1 MSRTR
6 NGRPLGGLVVVI
18 TGAGRGIGA
27 ATAAALAARGARV
40 AIADLDGDLAIQTA
54 QRIGNGA
61 TGSPVDVT
69 DHAAYRTFLDDVE
82 HDLGPIDVLINNAG
96 IMPVTL
102 LHEETDES
110 IARQI
115 AINLH
120 AVIFGTREAVRRM
133 LPRHRGHIINVS
145 SLAGVLPVPGVAT
158 YCATKHGVV
167 AYSEVARAELAGTGV
182 EISCVMPGIVKTEL
196 SVGMADSR
204 YLRSVTPE
212 QVAEAIVETLQHPRF
227 DVYVPKQG
235 AIAHRLVGI
244 LPRRLGEA
252 VSRATGADHA
262 ITDTIGTEAR
272 KAYEERAARDIAK
285 PSGSRSD

>member
-1 MSRTR
+1 MSRSPAP
-6 NGRPLGGLVVVI
+6 RPLSGLVVVI

-40 AIADLDGDLAIQTA
+40 AIADLDGDLATHTA

-61 TGSPVDVT
+61 TGATVDVT
-69 DHAAYRTFLDDVE
+69 DHEAYRTFLDDVE
-82 HDLGPIDVLINNAG
+82 HDVGPIDVLINNAG

-102 LHEETDES
+102 IHEETDES

-133 LPRHRGHIINVS
+133 RPRGRGHIINVS

-182 EISCVMPGIVKTEL
+182 EISCVMPGIVQTEL
-196 SVGMADSR
+196 SAGMADSR
-204 YLRSVTPE
+204 YIRSVTPA
-212 QVAEAIVETLQHPRF
+212 QVADAIVKTLQRPRF
-227 DVYVPKQG
+227 DVFVPKEG
-235 AIAHRLVGI
+235 GIARRLNGM
-244 LPRRLGEA
+244 LPRRAGE
-252 VSRATGADHA
+252 VINRAAGADRA
-262 ITDTIGTEAR
+262 MIDIAGSEAR
-272 KAYEERAARDIAK
+272 RSYEERAARDIAK
-285 PSGSRSD
+285 PSGTRSK

>member
-6 NGRPLGGLVVVI
+6 AVRPLSGLVVVI

-27 ATAAALAARGARV
+27 ATAAALAARGAKV
-40 AIADLDGDLAIQTA
+40 AIADLDGDLAMQTA

-69 DHAAYRTFLDDVE
+69 DHEAYRMFLDDVE

-102 LHEETDES
+102 IHDESDES

-120 AVIFGTREAVRRM
+120 AVIFGTREAIRRM
-133 LPRHRGHIINVS
+133 RPRGRGHIVNMS

-182 EISCVMPGIVKTEL
+182 EVSCVMPGIVKTEL
-196 SVGMADSR
+196 SSGMEDTR
-204 YLRSVTPE
+204 YMRSVTPE
-212 QVAEAIVETLQHPRF
+212 QVAEAIVDALQRPKF
-227 DVYVPKQG
+227 DVFVPKEG
-235 AIAHRLVGI
+235 AIAHRLKGI
-244 LPRRLGEA
+244 LPRRAGEA
-252 VSRATGADHA
+252 VGRATGADHA

-272 KAYEERAARDIAK
+272 AAYEARAAREIAK
-285 PSGSRSD
+285 PSSHGT